1 VTLQIEELSQIRV
14 VAEKLK
20 ELRQAR
26 DNEKRIF
33 DQEVEKLTSVRN
45 QINQE
50 KSKMKMMYKQAG
62 IKMRRFWRF
71 P

>member
-1 VTLQIEELSQIRV
+1 MTLQIEELSQIRV

-62 IKMRRFWRF
+62 IKMRRF
-71 P
+71 

>member
-1 VTLQIEELSQIRV
+1 MQIEELSQIRV

-62 IKMRRFWRF
+62 IKMRRF
-71 P
+71 

>member
-1 VTLQIEELSQIRV
+1 MDAVTLQIEELSQIRV

-62 IKMRRFWRF
+62 IKMRGF
-71 P
+71 

>member
-1 VTLQIEELSQIRV
+1 MDAVTLQIEELSQIRV

-50 KSKMKMMYKQAG
+50 KSKMKMMYNYIQSYT
-62 IKMRRFWRF
+62 ME
-71 P
+71 

>member
-1 VTLQIEELSQIRV
+1 LDAVTLQIEELSQIRV

-62 IKMRRFWRF
+62 IKMRRF
-71 P
+71 

>member
-1 VTLQIEELSQIRV
+1 MDAVTLQIEELSQIRV

-62 IKMRRFWRF
+62 IKMRRF
-71 P
+71 